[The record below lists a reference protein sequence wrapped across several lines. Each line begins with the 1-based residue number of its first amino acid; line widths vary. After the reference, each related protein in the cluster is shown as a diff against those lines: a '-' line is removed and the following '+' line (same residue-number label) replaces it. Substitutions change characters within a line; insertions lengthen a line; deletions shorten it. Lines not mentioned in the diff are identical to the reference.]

1 MFRDGKK
8 SLQSGINDTSSGNKE
23 NVRRHLDHV
32 LNTSNDHY
40 VLAETWFK
48 ISELIDDQI
57 EKRQALKNCLAYNLH
72 HVRAHKA
79 LAILDGKLKADEIID
94 PDQLPPAPKGPHA
107 VEAERFMCP
116 KCGGRMCFSPDGQSL
131 VCEYC
136 ALNQKLTAQPGGIDE
151 KDFIVAM
158 ATARGHRNP
167 LNQQVVHCEG
177 CGCEFILPPNQISST
192 CVYCDSPY
200 VVHWETDQE
209 LLAPDGIIPHAFNQ
223 KCAIDFLAKWVTAN
237 QIRLEKKGIP
247 PRGLY
252 LPLWTFNV
260 RGDLDYTGQ
269 IVEESSALSDFI
281 HQQDPL
287 IDVSYFEFV
296 QPQNIR
302 MNGSLPMHG
311 DNIPIPASRRLLNI
325 FRELMLTFD
334 RKALQPYDPR
344 YLANWPAEVYDIS
357 LAEASLEARTQIL
370 ERYKLIKFID
380 DPLPIQVISLST
392 AKMVVESFHLNLLP
406 VWMTEIPFD
415 GREHPVLIN
424 GQNGIIASDLPEK
437 KRKSAGIMDWLGDLL
452 IG

>member
-23 NVRRHLDHV
+23 NARRHLDHV
-32 LNTSNDHY
+32 LNTSNDHD

-94 PDQLPPAPKGPHA
+94 PDQLLPAPKGPHA

-136 ALNQKLTAQPGGIDE
+136 ARNQKLTAQPGGIDE

-223 KCAIDFLAKWVTAN
+223 KYAIQFLAKWVAAN
-237 QIRLEKKGIP
+237 QIKPEKKVEI

-252 LPLWTFNV
+252 LPLWTFNL
-260 RGDLDYTGQ
+260 RGELNYIGE
-269 IVEESSALSDFI
+269 IVEDRPPFEENTPFFEFI
-281 HQQDPL
+281 HPL
-287 IDVSYFEFV
+287 IDLL
-296 QPQNIR
+296 QNIQ
-302 MNGSLPMHG
+302 MNGSYPEFIHAQNSRMSG
-311 DNIPIPASRRLLNI
+311 SYPIYENAVPIPASRKLFPFI
-325 FRELMLTFD
+325 QELAPTFD
-334 RKALQPYDPR
+334 CKNLQPYDPR

-357 LAEASLEARTQIL
+357 LAEASLEARAQIV
-370 ERYKLIKFID
+370 ERYKWIKSID
-380 DPLPIQVISLST
+380 DLPIHPTSLSS

-406 VWMTEIPFD
+406 VWMTEIFFD
-415 GREHPVLIN
+415 GCSSPVLIN
-424 GQNGIIASDLPEK
+424 GQNGSLASRLGVFQPILS
-437 KRKSAGIMDWLGDLL
+437 RK
-452 IG
+452 